1 MVILYTIINYRISKI
16 LQVQVSIY
24 KGSVMG
30 GEMGRVIKGGSCD
43 GKGGG
48 RVWQVTVTCLRAT
61 LTFMA

>member
-30 GEMGRVIKGGSCD
+30 GDMGRVIKGGSCK
-43 GKGGG
+43 GKG
-48 RVWQVTVTCLRAT
+48 RVRVGQVTVT
-61 LTFMA
+61 

>member
-30 GEMGRVIKGGSCD
+30 GEMGRVIKGGSCK

-48 RVWQVTVTCLRAT
+48 ESLASYRDLP
-61 LTFMA
+61 